1 MADYVQVSA
10 QISEATRRR
19 LDQYAR
25 ETGIKKSHIIEDA
38 IEQHLDVLDE
48 IPSQYVIPKHIVLTN
63 ESFDRVVEM
72 INNPREPSPALVELM
87 RTSRL
92 RRDNL

>member
-1 MADYVQVSA
+1 MANYVQVSA
-10 QISEATRRR
+10 QISEATRQR

-25 ETGIKKSHIIEDA
+25 ESGIKKSHIIEDA

-48 IPSQYVIPKHIVLTN
+48 IPPQYVIPKHIVLAN
-63 ESFDRVVEM
+63 ESFDQVVEM
-72 INNPREPSPALVELM
+72 INNPRKPTPALVELM

-92 RRDNL
+92 HRDNP